1 MKRIIYKITAISF
14 LAMLLLSVTCLG
26 ATTQDYY
33 VKVRIRS
40 SRLFN
45 QQLSLVGY
53 NNITV
58 YKDND
63 DSNKLFTLDCGE
75 LSILSD
81 SYYDGNYNF
90 LANADA
96 STAKYG
102 PYHVAINGGYS
113 SYDDANSEA
122 KNLEN
127 QYKED
132 FYPYYEKGEFQIY
145 GGNFATQKMA
155 DGFASKLNGNG
166 IVSNAVNGNMKNI
179 IVYDNYNNAVF
190 MYQNK
195 QELYFSSFN
204 ADISGNMAK
213 IDGRPYRGLLAFNI
227 IDDSKLVSV
236 NYLDL
241 ESYLYG
247 VVPNEIVASWG
258 MESLKAQAVAART
271 YAVYSINPNSTSGY
285 DLEDNQ
291 NSQVYWGYAY
301 EKSSTNKAVDETK
314 GEMIYYADKLIQAF
328 YHSTSGGKTEN
339 SENVWSAALPYAV
352 GVEDKYSDNSNSPYT
367 MWQKTYAKD
376 EIIKKL
382 NSDGN
387 NVSEL
392 YGIEIKEVSKN
403 SRVMECVFLTDKG
416 KISYKKENAR
426 LLLGLMSSWFTI
438 GNGSVFY
445 FTNEDTID
453 SKKSEDF
460 ENQVKIPSRGG
471 ILDTITDEKDEE
483 DEKDTSDDVKSI
495 KVDSGSILGK
505 YAISSSGT
513 KIVGQD
519 KLAFISSIGV
529 KIIDTNSTQYSFD
542 GRGWGHGIGMS
553 QYGAKEMAEEG
564 FTYDEI
570 LKHYYTGVTIKW

>member
-1 MKRIIYKITAISF
+1 MKKIIYKITAISF
-14 LAMLLLSVTCLG
+14 LAMLLLSVTCFG
-26 ATTQDYY
+26 AATQDYY

-40 SRLFN
+40 PRLFN
-45 QQLSLVGY
+45 QQLSLDGY
-53 NNITV
+53 DNITV
-58 YKDND
+58 YEDNE
-63 DSNKLFTLDCGE
+63 DSKELFTLDCE
-75 LSILSD
+75 KLSILID

-90 LANADA
+90 LASNEA
-96 STAKYG
+96 SSAKYG
-102 PYHVAINGGYS
+102 PYHVVINDGYS
-113 SYDDANSEA
+113 SYDDANVEA
-122 KNLEN
+122 ENLEN
-127 QYKED
+127 QYNED
-132 FYPYYEKGEFQIY
+132 FYPYYDSEGFQIY
-145 GGNFATQKMA
+145 AGNFTTQKMA
-155 DGFASKLNGNG
+155 EAFADKLNGNG
-166 IVSNAVNGNMKNI
+166 IDSNAVNGNMKNI
-179 IVYDNYNNAVF
+179 ILYDNYNNEVF
-190 MYQNK
+190 MYQNE
-195 QELYFSSFN
+195 QELYFSSFKG
-204 ADISGNMAK
+204 DISGNMAK

-227 IDDSKLVSV
+227 IDDSKLLSV

-271 YAVYSINPNSTSGY
+271 YAVYSINSYSSYGY

-301 EKSSTNKAVDETK
+301 EKSSTNEAVDETK
-314 GEMIYYADKLIQAF
+314 GEMIYYDDKLIQAF

-352 GVEDKYSDNSNSPYT
+352 GVDDEYSDNSNSPYT
-367 MWQKTYAKD
+367 EWQKTYAKD

-392 YGIEIKEVSKN
+392 YGIEIKEVSEN
-403 SRVMECVFLTDKG
+403 NRVMECIFLTDSG
-416 KISYKKENAR
+416 EISYKKEDAR

-445 FTNEDTID
+445 FTNDEIID
-453 SKKSEDF
+453 NEKSENNEDK
-460 ENQVKIPSRGG
+460 NDIPSRGG
-471 ILDTITDEKDEE
+471 ILDTITDENEKEE
-483 DEKDTSDDVKSI
+483 DTSDDAESI

-513 KIVGQD
+513 KIVGQE

-529 KIIDTNSTQYSFD
+529 KIIDTNSTEYSFD

-570 LKHYYTGVTIKW
+570 LKHYYTGVTIK